1 MKAALTLAAALSLAL
16 PLLPGAQGGIARAHA
31 QSALRPE
38 VLDLRFEGNFT
49 FSDNAI
55 GAAIITRETECR
67 SVVLQIIPFCPLG
80 ADFAWDRR
88 YLSPRIFAE
97 DYVRVHLFYRQ
108 RGYREVQVDT
118 VLTRPTES
126 TVEVAFRVTEG
137 EPHRIVSL
145 VVLGVEQI
153 TDPNIVAQ
161 LPIGEGDPLDLTV
174 LNIARDS
181 LAIRLQNQGYPHA
194 EVLQNIFIP
203 SGTHDAEVEFNV
215 YTGPVA
221 RFGAIDVVGNEEVED
236 AVILR
241 MLPFGEGGLYRREL
255 LLEAQRSLYGL
266 EIFLNS
272 AIVEDLENQ
281 PDSVVPLTVQV
292 NEGNTHRVRTGGGW
306 NTEDCFNLEAQWANR
321 NYFGGARRFQVRGRV
336 SNLFTNVLE
345 DSRACYQAGT
355 GVYGELDWLVA
366 ADFSQPFVFTRRNSF
381 AASIYAERQSLPN
394 VYVRTAVG
402 GTLALTR
409 SVGRQSPLT
418 LSYRPQVAELDAA
431 EVFFCTSALVC
442 DPTEIDL
449 LQARNTVSPVGL
461 TLNRDM
467 TDNPLAPTAGYR
479 GLIDLEA
486 AGPWSGSDYAHQRA
500 VAEIAGFWGI
510 NERIVLAGRI
520 RGGWLRAGV
529 FRGLAAATGEGR
541 RIAHPEK
548 RFYGGGSNSVRGY
561 AQNQLG
567 PKIVTVDVNELVLGV
582 EPACLPEEVVA
593 LACDVS
599 GLEEDQREE
608 LLLERP
614 TGGSQLVEGNVE
626 MRLGFGDSPLSMATF
641 LDFGRVWGE
650 NDAHLTLEGVALTPG
665 VGVRYATPIGPI
677 RIDLAYRG
685 RATRELPVI
694 TSQIRPF
701 DSAIDAEED
710 RIGYVS
716 RDAIGIPWVER
727 GDLALLEPR
736 VRVGDRNKWYS
747 GLQLHFSIGQAF

>member
-1 MKAALTLAAALSLAL
+1 MKIALALGMALSLAV
-16 PLLPGAQGGIARAHA
+16 PFVPGTPGGIGRAQA

-38 VLDLRFEGNFT
+38 VIDLRFEGNFT

-67 SVVLQIIPFCPLG
+67 SVVLQVTLFCPLG

-118 VLTRPTES
+118 VLTRPTET
-126 TVEVAFRVTEG
+126 TVEIGFRVTEG
-137 EPHRIVSL
+137 TPHRIVSL
-145 VVLGVEQI
+145 DVLGVENI
-153 TDPNIVAQ
+153 PDPDIVAD
-161 LPIGEGDPLDLTV
+161 LPIAEGDPLDLVV
-174 LNIARDS
+174 LNMARDT
-181 LAIRLQNQGYPHA
+181 LTERLQNQGYPHA

-203 SGTHDAEVEFNV
+203 SGTHDAEVELDV
-215 YTGPVA
+215 YTGPLA
-221 RFGAIDVVGNEEVED
+221 RFGTIDVVGNEEVED

-255 LLEAQRSLYGL
+255 MLEAQRNLYAL

-292 NEGNTHRVRTGGGW
+292 NEGNTHRVRAGGGW
-306 NTEDCFNLEAQWANR
+306 NTEECLNVEAQWANR
-321 NYFGGARRFQVRGRV
+321 NYFGGARRLQVRGRV
-336 SNLFTNVLE
+336 SNLLTDALDESFLCE
-345 DSRACYQAGT
+345 AAGS
-355 GVYGELDWLVA
+355 GEYGNLDWIVA
-366 ADFSQPFVFTRRNSF
+366 ADFSQPFVWTRRNSF
-381 AASIYAERQSLPN
+381 AASIFAERQSLPN
-394 VYVRTAVG
+394 VYVREAVG
-402 GTLALTR
+402 LTLALTR

-418 LSYRPQVAELDAA
+418 LSYRPQLARLDAA

-442 DPTEIDL
+442 DPAEIDL
-449 LQARNTVSPVGL
+449 LQEASTLSPVGL
-461 TLNRDM
+461 TLARDM
-467 TDNPLAPTAGYR
+467 TDNPLSPTAGYR

-486 AGPWSGSDYAHQRA
+486 AGGWSGSDFAHQRA
-500 VAEIAGFWGI
+500 VAEIAGFLGVSDAV
-510 NERIVLAGRI
+510 VLAGRI

-529 FRGLAAATGEGR
+529 FQELAAATGEGR

-567 PKIVTVDVNELVLGV
+567 PKILTVDVGRLVLPIDTANAVCTPQQVVLLSCDASDLGV
-582 EPACLPEEVVA
+582 DEF
-593 LACDVS
+593 
-599 GLEEDQREE
+599 
-608 LLLERP
+608 LERP
-614 TGGSQLVEGNVE
+614 TGGSQLLEGNLEV
-626 MRLGFGDSPLSMATF
+626 RLAFGDSPVSVATF

-650 NDAHLTLEGVALTPG
+650 SDSRLTLEGTAFTPG
-665 VGVRYATPIGPI
+665 VGLRYATPIGPI

-685 RATRELPVI
+685 RATRQLPVI
-694 TSQIRPF
+694 TSQIRPWVEGV
-701 DSAIDAEED
+701 DQNED
-710 RIGYVS
+710 RIGFGTS
-716 RDAIGIPWVER
+716 AGPIEWVRR
-727 GDLALLEPR
+727 GDLALLEPK
-736 VRVGDRNKWYS
+736 VRVGEKDGWWS

>member
-1 MKAALTLAAALSLAL
+1 
-16 PLLPGAQGGIARAHA
+16 
-31 QSALRPE
+31 
-38 VLDLRFEGNFT
+38 VVDLRFEGNFT

-118 VLTRPTES
+118 VLTRPTET
-126 TVEVAFRVTEG
+126 TVEVGFRITEG

-145 VVLGVEQI
+145 DVLGVEDI
-153 TDPNIVAQ
+153 PDPGIVAD
-161 LPIGEGDPLDLTV
+161 LPIAEGDPLDLVV
-174 LNIARDS
+174 LNMARDT
-181 LAIRLQNQGYPHA
+181 LTQRLQNQGYPHA

-203 SGTHDAEVEFNV
+203 SGTHDAEVELDV

-221 RFGAIDVVGNEEVED
+221 RFGTIDVVGNEEVED

-255 LLEAQRSLYGL
+255 LLEAQRNLYGL

-272 AIVEDLENQ
+272 SIVEELENE
-281 PDSVVPLTVQV
+281 PDSIVPLTVQV
-292 NEGNTHRVRTGGGW
+292 NEGNTHRVRAGGGW
-306 NTEDCFNLEAQWANR
+306 NTEECFNVEAQWANR
-321 NYFGGARRFQVRGRV
+321 NYFGGARRLQLRGRV
-336 SNLFTNVLE
+336 SNLLAQSLE
-345 DSRACYQAGT
+345 QANLCPQAGT
-355 GVYGELDWLVA
+355 GVYGHLDFVAA
-366 ADFSQPFVFTRRNSF
+366 ADFSQPFVFQRRNSF
-381 AASIYAERQSLPN
+381 AASVYAERQSLQN
-394 VYVRTAVG
+394 VYVREAVG
-402 GTLALTR
+402 LTLALTR

-418 LSYRPQVAELDAA
+418 LSYRPQLARLDAA

-449 LQARNTVSPVGL
+449 LQAKNTISPVGL
-461 TLNRDM
+461 TLTRDM
-467 TDNPLAPTAGYR
+467 TDNPLEPRAGYR

-486 AGPWSGSDYAHQRA
+486 AGGWSGSDYAHRRA
-500 VAEIAGFWGI
+500 LAEIAAFWGVSPS
-510 NERIVLAGRI
+510 IVLAGRV

-529 FRGLAAATGEGR
+529 FQGLTAATGESR
-541 RIAHPEK
+541 RIAHPER

-567 PKIVTVDVNELVLGV
+567 PKVVTADVADLVLPNPGATDPV
-582 EPACLPEEVVA
+582 CLPQQVV
-593 LACDVS
+593 LLTCDAS
-599 GLEEDQREE
+599 GVPEAN
-608 LLLERP
+608 LLERP
-614 TGGSQLVEGNVE
+614 TGGSQLVEGNLE
-626 MRLGFGDSPLSMATF
+626 ARMSFGDSPVSLATF

-650 NDAHLTLEGVALTPG
+650 SDAHLSLEGMAFTPG
-665 VGVRYATPIGPI
+665 VGLRYATPIGPI

-685 RATRELPVI
+685 RATRQLPVI
-694 TSQIRPF
+694 TSQIRPWVEGV
-701 DSAIDAEED
+701 DQPAD
-710 RIGYVS
+710 RIGF
-716 RDAIGIPWVER
+716 RTAAGPIDWVRR

-736 VRVGDRNKWYS
+736 VRVGERGGWWR